1 MKEITLEE
9 VQAGVNEAMES
20 ALGMAPSNR
29 LLPFTAAQI
38 EFLRE
43 LVTQA
48 MLNISGPSRNKA

>member
-1 MKEITLEE
+1 MNEITAEE
-9 VQAGVNEAMES
+9 VQAGVKDAMDR
-20 ALGMAPSNR
+20 ALGLAPSDR

-48 MLNISGPSRNKA
+48 LLNLSSSTEPRA